1 MASWA
6 RRHCTERAPPIS
18 PDGKSIHLMKYTT
31 LGRSG
36 LRVSR
41 IGLGTSTF
49 GTNAERAYAFGIDR
63 ALPIVRRALD
73 LGINFFDSAEQYSA
87 GTSEAVLGQCLK
99 ECHIR
104 REEVVIATKVGVVPP
119 KGDVNFALP
128 LSRKHIMHAI
138 DGSLERLQTDYI
150 DLYQIH
156 RLYPGPPFEETLGA
170 LNDCLK
176 AGKVRYLG
184 VSSMY
189 AWQLERLL
197 GLQER
202 HGWSP
207 FISVQNY
214 YNLAYREEE
223 REMMPLCL
231 DRGLGVLPWG
241 ALSAGLLAGNVS
253 RDGTK
258 HSVRAGS
265 DIFKGLYPPAAQDF
279 DIQDRVR
286 DVAARAGC
294 SMAQIAMAWVLS
306 KQAVSMSLVGATQV
320 AQLEDTVGALSI
332 GLDGDSQ
339 RQLEELY
346 RPIWPQSI

>member
-1 MASWA
+1 
-6 RRHCTERAPPIS
+6 
-18 PDGKSIHLMKYTT
+18 MKYTT

-49 GTNAERAYAFGIDR
+49 GTNAERAYAFGFDR

-87 GTSEAVLGQCLK
+87 GTSEAVLGQCLQ
-99 ECHIR
+99 ECGVN
-104 REEVVIATKVGVVPP
+104 REDVVIATKVGKVPP
-119 KGDVNFALP
+119 TGDLNFALP

-138 DGSLERLQTDYI
+138 DGSLERLQTDYV

-156 RLYPGPPFEETLGA
+156 RLYPGPPFEETLDA
-170 LNDCLK
+170 LHDCVK

-202 HGWSP
+202 HRWTP
-207 FISVQNY
+207 FISIQNY

-223 REMMPLCL
+223 REMIPLCL

-241 ALSAGLLAGNVS
+241 ALSAGLLAGNMS
-253 RDGTK
+253 RDGAK
-258 HSVRAGS
+258 HTVRAAS
-265 DIFKGLYPPAAQDF
+265 DIFKGLYPPTAQDF

-286 DVAARAGC
+286 DAAARLEC
-294 SMAQIAMAWVLS
+294 SMAQIAMAWVLA
-306 KQAVSMSLVGATQV
+306 KPVVSMSLVGATQV
-320 AQLEDTVGALSI
+320 AQLDDTVEALDI
-332 GLDGDSQ
+332 VLDSET
-339 RQLEELY
+339 RHQLEELY
-346 RPIWPQSI
+346 RPILPQSI

>member
-1 MASWA
+1 M
-6 RRHCTERAPPIS
+6 
-18 PDGKSIHLMKYTT
+18 MYTT

-41 IGLGTSTF
+41 IGLGTSGF
-49 GTNAERAYAFGIDR
+49 GTNGERAYAFGFDR
-63 ALPIVRRALD
+63 AEPIVRRALE
-73 LGINFFDSAEQYSA
+73 LGVNFFDSAEQYSA
-87 GTSEAVLGQCLK
+87 GTSEEVLGQCLK
-99 ECHIR
+99 ACDVR
-104 REEVVIATKVGVVPP
+104 REDVVVATKVGIVPP
-119 KGDVNFALP
+119 RGDVNYALP
-128 LSRKHIMHAI
+128 LSRKHIMHAV
-138 DGSLERLQTDYI
+138 DRSLERLQTDYI

-156 RLYPGPPFEETLGA
+156 RLYPGPPFEETLEA
-170 LNDCLK
+170 LHDCVK

-184 VSSMY
+184 ASSMY

-197 GLQER
+197 SIQER
-202 HGWSP
+202 HYWSK
-207 FISVQNY
+207 FISIQNY

-231 DRGLGVLPWG
+231 DRSVGILPWG

-258 HSVRAGS
+258 HTVRAGS
-265 DIFKGLYPPAAQDF
+265 DIFKSMFPPTEQDF

-286 DVAARAGC
+286 EVAVRLGR

-306 KQAVSMSLVGATQV
+306 KAVVSMSLIGATKLSQI
-320 AQLEDTVGALSI
+320 DDIVGALDLN
-332 GLDGDSQ
+332 LDAQCSSF
-339 RQLEELY
+339 LEEGY